1 MTPSLPEEPAASRSR
16 VGGVPAPGLAAVPGA
31 TAGSGPV
38 NVLEFEELAR
48 ERLSPMAY
56 DYIAGGAG
64 GEVTV
69 RANREAFARWRF
81 LPRVL
86 VDVSRP
92 ATRVELLGQQ
102 LSFPVLVAPTAF
114 HQLAHPEGEAATAR
128 GAAASGTVMV
138 VSTIANLSVTQVAAG
153 APGAPLWFQLYIHR
167 DRGLTRE
174 LIHRA
179 EAAGCLAL
187 CLTVDTPFF
196 GRRDRDMRNAF
207 RLPEGLVMGNLRGA
221 RLDEAEEGLSG
232 LLAYSR
238 QLDPALDWSAVE
250 WLRSATH
257 LPVVLKGI
265 LDPRDGAEAVRRGAA
280 GLIVSNHGGRQ
291 LDGAVATLDALPAV
305 VEAVQGA
312 VPVLMDGGV
321 RRGTDVLKA
330 LALGAR
336 AVLVGRPVL
345 WGLAAE
351 GQAGVERVLSLLRAE
366 LEHAMALAGRPDVSS
381 MDRDLLVP
389 AVSPP

>member
-1 MTPSLPEEPAASRSR
+1 
-16 VGGVPAPGLAAVPGA
+16 
-31 TAGSGPV
+31 V
-38 NVLEFEELAR
+38 NVLEFEDLAR

-56 DYIAGGAG
+56 DYITGGAG

-69 RANREAFARWRF
+69 LANREAFARWRF
-81 LPRVL
+81 LPRAL
-86 VDVSRP
+86 VDVSRV
-92 ATRVELLGQQ
+92 TTEVELLGRRVD
-102 LSFPVLVAPTAF
+102 FPVLVAPTAF
-114 HQLAHPEGEAATAR
+114 HQLAHPDGEAATAR
-128 GAAASGTVMV
+128 AAGAMGTLMV
-138 VSTIANLSVTQVAAG
+138 VSTIANLSVTQVASL

-174 LIHRA
+174 LIQRA

-187 CLTVDTPFF
+187 CLTVDTPIL

-207 RLPEGLVMGNLRGA
+207 CLPEGHVMGNLRDA

-238 QLDPALDWSAVE
+238 QFDPALDWSAVE
-250 WLRSATH
+250 WLRTTTR
-257 LPVVLKGI
+257 LPVVIKGVV
-265 LDPRDGAEAVRRGAA
+265 DPLDGAEAVRRGAA
-280 GLIVSNHGGRQ
+280 AVIVSNHGGRQ

-305 VEAVQGA
+305 VDAVGGA

-336 AVLVGRPVL
+336 AVLVGRPIL
-345 WGLAAE
+345 WGLAVG
-351 GQAGVERVLSLLRAE
+351 GQGGVERVLSFLRAE
-366 LEHAMALAGRPDVSS
+366 LEHAMALSGRPDLSS
-381 MDRDLLVP
+381 LDRSLLVP
-389 AVSPP
+389 ASRPL